1 MTTISIVIPIYNEE
15 KNINILVG
23 EIMNIED
30 INKINDIILVDDNSL
45 DNSKFVIS
53 QLEKKNRKIKSF
65 FHNKNLGQSM
75 AIYNGAKQTTS
86 EVIVTL
92 DADLQ
97 NNPKDINKLIELYF
111 VDKKTK
117 LVGGIRLHR
126 KDSFTKKIS
135 SKFANA
141 LRKFI
146 LNDDCDDTG
155 CSLKIF
161 DRNIFLSLPFF
172 NGIHRFLPALFK
184 YSGSNNKFIIVD
196 HRSRKYGISNYG
208 TLDRALK
215 GMKDLYKVKKII
227 KKL

>member
-1 MTTISIVIPIYNEE
+1 
-15 KNINILVG
+15 
-23 EIMNIED
+23 
-30 INKINDIILVDDNSL
+30 
-45 DNSKFVIS
+45 
-53 QLEKKNRKIKSF
+53 
-65 FHNKNLGQSM
+65 M
-75 AIYNGAKQTTS
+75 AIYNGVKLTKS
-86 EVIVTL
+86 EVIITL

-97 NNPKDINKLIELYF
+97 NNPKDINKLIKLYF
-111 VDKKTK
+111 ADNKTK

-126 KDSFTKKIS
+126 KDSFIKKIS
-135 SKFANA
+135 SKFANS

-184 YSGSNNKFIIVD
+184 YNGSNNKFVIVD

-215 GMKDLYKVKKII
+215 GIKDLYKVKKII
-227 KKL
+227 KEFNND